1 MRAKRSWSRILCCA
15 ALAGA
20 AALAACD
27 GSHGVAA
34 TAAPTTGTVGPKPT
48 TSTSTSTSTSTTTS
62 TKPTSTPA
70 GGRSISERL
79 AEEGRSRPAGAVRL
93 EELVASLRER
103 GVTIVRS
110 RQVLADVV
118 GARYC
123 ALAMTSHGLGVS
135 ACEYDSPE
143 AATAG
148 LATSRAKFD
157 AEIPGRR
164 LLVNGKTLLTVTPAH
179 GSLDEESGTVTTL
192 FTSLAPRT

>member
-34 TAAPTTGTVGPKPT
+34 TAAPTTGTVGPKP
-48 TSTSTSTSTSTTTS
+48 TTS